1 MAGNS
6 ETANAFGNMALYRG
20 IYREMF
26 SKHQP
31 LHVVGSIA
39 ISVFKKIDLIL

>member
-6 ETANAFGNMALYRG
+6 ETGNAFGNMALYRVL
-20 IYREMF
+20 YRDMF

-39 ISVFKKIDLIL
+39 FSVFKKIDLIL